1 MISLRKQRPMILHIK
16 LDGKSNTVVAV
27 RARFWSVDPG
37 SGLIRGQKCHFT
49 GYDHCNIY
57 THF

>member
-1 MISLRKQRPMILHIK
+1 MILHIK

-49 GYDHCNIY
+49 GSDHCNIY